1 MHMGAV
7 TLGLW
12 VAAGMAAP
20 AYAAPLASKAAKFL
34 GSAHGAQQAP
44 GFAQHWNK
52 LTGKNGG
59 KWGSVE
65 AMRDQM
71 IGARWMLLTGLR
83 RPTACRSRCT

>member
-34 GSAHGAQQAP
+34 GNAHGAQQAP

-52 LTGKNGG
+52 LTGKMAANGAVW
-59 KWGSVE
+59 K
-65 AMRDQM
+65 
-71 IGARWMLLTGLR
+71 
-83 RPTACRSRCT
+83 RCATR